1 MKKRNVPCIVIV
13 PRSVYENEWSEPV
26 FSKYIGS
33 DNVVKVYFEDTLE
46 HTIESIVGATDCFYL
61 RVTDLTYDN
70 ETRKLFNEKGVEE
83 KIY

>member
-1 MKKRNVPCIVIV
+1 MKKRNVPCVVIV

-46 HTIESIVGATDCFYL
+46 HTLESIVGATDCFYS
-61 RVTDLTYDN
+61 RVTGLIYDK
-70 ETRKLFNEKGVEE
+70 EQRKLFDENGVEVN
-83 KIY
+83 IY